1 MAGSDT
7 FVEVGGHKLKLT
19 NLDKVIY
26 PETGTTKGE
35 VIDYYSRVADVLI
48 PHARDR
54 AATRKRW
61 VSGTGT
67 AEKPGQVFFEK
78 NLPTS
83 APEFLTRREIQHSD
97 HVNTYPLVNDLST
110 LVWIA
115 QQAALEIHV
124 PQWRFGKAAHDGSF
138 QRKNPDRMVL
148 DLDPGEGAGLQE
160 CAEVARL
167 VRTLLTG
174 MGLDPLPVT
183 SGSKGIHLYA
193 LLDGRQTSDEVSAV
207 AHELARALEADH
219 PDLVVSDMKK
229 SIRDGKVL
237 VDWSQNNGA
246 KTTIVP
252 YSLRG
257 RSRPFVA
264 APRTWRELASPTL
277 AHLEMAEVLKRV
289 ASKGDLLEPL
299 AAGSVW
305 SSAEEAL
312 QTYREMRDGAK
323 TPEPMGGTIRI
334 ASTPREPSF
343 VIQEHHASSF
353 HHDFRLERDGVLVS
367 WAVPKGVPTEGH
379 ENHLA
384 VHVEDHPLEYG
395 QFEGTIPKGEYGAG
409 TVEIWDRGSY
419 EEEKFSEDEVI
430 VIVHGEKHG
439 THRLALIRTGGQQW
453 LMHRMKSQE
462 KGVWSSGPG
471 SRKTTTSKP
480 LRRAGKTVVGSRI
493 GGTAHVHPMLATA
506 GDIGEFAG
514 GDDWAYELKWDGY
527 RAIATLQGDTVTLRS
542 RNGLD
547 MTATFPELAEL
558 RAAVDGDAVLDGEIV
573 ALDDRGRPRFERIQ
587 TRSGLTAPR
596 DVERA
601 RLSQSVEYYVFD
613 VLSLGGESLVALPY
627 TERRARLRSAV
638 ADRGPVTVPPDLGV
652 DLAAA
657 VAMSRDLGLEG
668 VMAKRRNSP
677 YREGKRSRDWI
688 KLKHSESLE
697 VIVAGWRPGK
707 GSRASTVG
715 SLLLGVPDGD
725 TLRYVGRVGT
735 GFADAELQILRAK
748 LDRLARATSPLTG
761 VPREDA
767 RDAHWVT
774 PKLVGEVEF
783 SEATSDGRLRHPT
796 WRGWRPDKDP
806 GDVAPGQ

>member
-1 MAGSDT
+1 MAGSET
-7 FVEVGGHKLKLT
+7 FVEVGGHRLRLT
-19 NLDKVIY
+19 NLEKVMY
-26 PETGTTKGE
+26 PETGTTKGD

-67 AEKPGQVFFEK
+67 AEKPGKVFFEK
-78 NLPTS
+78 NLPDS
-83 APEFLTRREIQHSD
+83 APEWITRRDIQHSD
-97 HVNTYPLVNDLST
+97 HVNVYPLVNDLAT

-115 QQAALEIHV
+115 QQAALELHV
-124 PQWRFGKAAHDGSF
+124 PQWRFGKAAASGMRA
-138 QRKNPDRMVL
+138 RKNPDRLVL

-167 VRTLLTG
+167 VRVLLRG

-193 LLDGRQTSDEVSAV
+193 LLDGKQTSDEVSAV

-219 PDLVVSDMKK
+219 PELVVSDMKK
-229 SIRDGKVL
+229 DIRGGKVL
-237 VDWSQNNGA
+237 LDWSQNNAA

-264 APRTWRELASPTL
+264 APRSWRELSSPDL
-277 AHLEMAEVLKRV
+277 AHLEMTEVLTRV
-289 ASKGDLLEPL
+289 VKKGDLLADL
-299 AAGSVW
+299 SAGNIW
-305 SSAEEAL
+305 SSAEDSL
-312 QTYREMRDGAK
+312 QTYRDMRDGAK
-323 TPEPMGGTIRI
+323 TPEPMGGTIRLS
-334 ASTPREPSF
+334 ATPTEPSF
-343 VIQEHHASSF
+343 VIQEHHASRF

-367 WAVPKGVPTEGH
+367 WAVPKGVPIEGH

-430 VIVHGEKHG
+430 VIIHGEKHG
-439 THRLALIRTGGQQW
+439 THRLALIRTGDNW
-453 LMHRMKSQE
+453 LMHRMKNQE

-471 SRKTTTSKP
+471 SRAPASSKP
-480 LRRAGKTVVGSRI
+480 LRRAGKTVVGSRT
-493 GGTAHVHPMLATA
+493 GGTGHVHPMLATA
-506 GDIGEFAG
+506 GSIGEFTG
-514 GDDWAYELKWDGY
+514 GDEWAYELKWDGY
-527 RAIATLQGDTVTLRS
+527 RAIATLVGDSVTFHS

-547 MTATFPELAEL
+547 MTSTFPELAEL
-558 RAAVDGDAVLDGEIV
+558 RDSVNGDAVLDGEIV
-573 ALDDRGRPRFERIQ
+573 ALDERGRPRFERIQ
-587 TRSGLTAPR
+587 TRSGLTSPR

-601 RLSQSVEYYVFD
+601 RLAQPVRFFLFD
-613 VLSLGGESLVALPY
+613 ALSLGGESLVALPY
-627 TERRARLRSAV
+627 EERRRHLLEAV
-638 ADRGPVTVPPDLGV
+638 TESTAITVPPDVGD

-657 VAMSRDLGLEG
+657 VSMSRDLGLEG
-668 VMAKRRNSP
+668 VMAKRRDSV

-688 KLKHSESLE
+688 KLRHSESQE
-697 VIVAGWRPGK
+697 VVVGGWRPGK
-707 GSRASTVG
+707 GNRADTVG

-735 GFADAELQILRAK
+735 GFADAELQTLRAK

-761 VPREDA
+761 VPDVDA

-783 SEATSDGRLRHPT
+783 SEATSEGRLRHPT
-796 WRGWRPDKDP
+796 WRGWRPDKTP
-806 GDVAPGQ
+806 GDVQSD